1 MDPFMEAA
9 LEEARRGLREGG
21 IPIGAVLVRQG
32 KIIGRGHNQRVQQA
46 DPILHA
52 EIDCLRSAG
61 RIGTYRETTLYST
74 LMPCYLCSGAVV
86 QFGIRQVV
94 AGESESLQGGA
105 ELMEAHGVQVLNL
118 DLDECKELMRQFIR
132 QNPQLWLEDI
142 GQV

>member
-1 MDPFMEAA
+1 MEAA